1 MIPPQFEYSAPGTL
15 DEAISLLGEH
25 GPDAVVLAGGQSLIP
40 LMKLQLALPERV
52 VDINGISGLA
62 GISEDDG
69 FLRIGS
75 LTREAALERSEIVQS
90 RYPILYDTAVVIAD
104 PLVRN
109 MATVGGN
116 LAHGD
121 PANDHPATMLALGA
135 QVAAV
140 GPSGERVIPVSDFFE
155 GPLTTALD
163 HGEIL
168 TEIRI
173 PTPPAGSGGA
183 YLKLE
188 RKVGDYAIAG
198 VAAVVTVA
206 DGVCQQAGIGL
217 TNAGETPVKA
227 GAAES
232 FLVGKTLDDDTIR
245 EAAGLASQAADPE
258 ADLRGSVEY
267 KRDMVRVLAGRALQI
282 GVGAGGL
289 VRGKSSLPQGLIGAW
304 ASFDKLRTNDF
315 TGLPHPVSSLEGE
328 GAWVSF
334 DKLRTNDLLV
344 YLPLLALKGEGAW
357 ASFDKLRTNDL
368 LVYLPR
374 QLPRRRGGL
383 GVLRQAQDERFTGLP
398 TPPAPSRERGLGC
411 PSTSSGRMIYR
422 FTYPRQLPRRR
433 GLG

>member
-1 MIPPQFEYSAPGTL
+1 MIPSQFEYSAPQTL

-40 LMKLQLALPERV
+40 LMKLQLALPEHV
-52 VDINGISGLA
+52 VDINGIAGLS
-62 GISEDDG
+62 GISEDNG

-75 LTREAALERSEIVQS
+75 LTRENDLERSEIVRS

-140 GPSGERVIPVSDFFE
+140 GPAGERVIPVSDFFE

-198 VAAVVTVA
+198 VAALVTVA

-217 TNAGETPVKA
+217 TNVGSTPVKA

-232 FLVGKTLDDDTIR
+232 FLMGKRLDDDTIR
-245 EAAGLASQAADPE
+245 EAAQLASQDADPT
-258 ADLRGSVEY
+258 ADLRGSEEY
-267 KRDMVRVLAGRALQI
+267 KRDMVRVLAGRAL
-282 GVGAGGL
+282 
-289 VRGKSSLPQGLIGAW
+289 R
-304 ASFDKLRTNDF
+304 
-315 TGLPHPVSSLEGE
+315 
-328 GAWVSF
+328 
-334 DKLRTNDLLV
+334 
-344 YLPLLALKGEGAW
+344 LAL
-357 ASFDKLRTNDL
+357 
-368 LVYLPR
+368 
-374 QLPRRRGGL
+374 
-383 GVLRQAQDERFTGLP
+383 ERAG
-398 TPPAPSRERGLGC
+398 
-411 PSTSSGRMIYR
+411 
-422 FTYPRQLPRRR
+422 
-433 GLG
+433 